1 MQRVVIF
8 VDYQNAYR
16 RARDAFHNHRA
27 DPHWLGQVRP
37 DALGALITGQR
48 NSAERELRQ
57 VRMYRGLPQ
66 STRDPKGYGA
76 ALRQIAAWQRNPL
89 IAVITRPFRYP
100 RNYPT
105 APPQEKGIDVQ
116 LALDF
121 VMMAVR
127 NEYDI
132 GVLVSN
138 DTDLRPALEEVI
150 RLDNQSVEVVA
161 WEPLAGRRRYR
172 VRLSGQFANNQPYCH
187 WIDQAAYAAMQ
198 DTTDY
203 TQPAGR

>member
-16 RARDAFHNHRA
+16 RARDAFHNHA
-27 DPHWLGQVRP
+27 TDPHWLGQVLP
-37 DALGALITGQR
+37 GALGAFIVGR
-48 NSAERELRQ
+48 RGNPERTLRQ

-66 STRDPKGYGA
+66 SNRDQKGYGA

-89 IAVITRPFRYP
+89 IEVITRPFRYP
-100 RNYPT
+100 RNYPI

-138 DTDLRPALEEVI
+138 DTDLRPALEEVT
-150 RLDNQSVEVVA
+150 RLGRQGVEVVA
-161 WEPLAGRRRYR
+161 WEPLAGRHRYR
-172 VRLSGQFANNQPYCH
+172 VRLSGQFAGAQPYCH
-187 WIDQAAYAAMQ
+187 WINQAAYAAMQ

-203 TQPAGR
+203 TQPGGR